1 MVQSHS
7 LVQILKHIKKLKQGT
22 RKFKQGMPINKN
34 NVFLP
39 NNYKGLTPR
48 SFLSNRNQST
58 DLLCKSMICFLY
70 DRDLRHENVKRR
82 RQNFLNADPNF
93 SCRFALNNAKFL
105 FWTIKGK
112 CENKVFKSNSNG
124 KNIWAILCGFQNF
137 FLQTFWVTRYYH
149 LVELIFNTGLKPIS
163 VTKESWKK
171 YAIKFCF
178 ALPPKFSMK
187 ILKR

>member
-82 RQNFLNADPNF
+82 RRNFLNADPNF
-93 SCRFALNNAKFL
+93 SGRFALNNAKFL
-105 FWTIKGK
+105 F
-112 CENKVFKSNSNG
+112 
-124 KNIWAILCGFQNF
+124 
-137 FLQTFWVTRYYH
+137 
-149 LVELIFNTGLKPIS
+149 
-163 VTKESWKK
+163 
-171 YAIKFCF
+171 
-178 ALPPKFSMK
+178 
-187 ILKR
+187 